1 MGWFLSYQQLSI
13 KWNRIHDFAKF
24 PELRFLDRFEVVVPL
39 VLAISLFWFGQWVGQ
54 AYPTLGTNGWQ
65 MLVWGFVISTVALY
79 HGTFTITSLSHRV
92 GRRRFETSDH
102 SRNSLFLA
110 LITFGEGWHNNHHFY
125 PSSAK
130 QGFKWWEIDIT
141 YYLLK
146 GLQFCG
152 VIWGIRPVPAWVLD
166 SQKSA
171 EMGKNTD
178 SKKMAIKTSPL
189 LE

>member
-1 MGWFLSYQQLSI
+1 
-13 KWNRIHDFAKF
+13 
-24 PELRFLDRFEVVVPL
+24 
-39 VLAISLFWFGQWVGQ
+39 
-54 AYPTLGTNGWQ
+54 

-79 HGTFTITSLSHRV
+79 HGTFTITSLSHLF

-102 SRNSLFLA
+102 SRNSLLLA

-125 PSSAK
+125 PSSAR

-152 VIWGIRPVPAWVLD
+152 VIWDIRPVPARVLDYKKSSNQGKSTD
-166 SQKSA
+166 SQK
-171 EMGKNTD
+171 
-178 SKKMAIKTSPL
+178 MAI
-189 LE
+189 

>member
-1 MGWFLSYQQLSI
+1 
-13 KWNRIHDFAKF
+13 
-24 PELRFLDRFEVVVPL
+24 
-39 VLAISLFWFGQWVGQ
+39 
-54 AYPTLGTNGWQ
+54 
-65 MLVWGFVISTVALY
+65 
-79 HGTFTITSLSHRV
+79 
-92 GRRRFETSDH
+92 
-102 SRNSLFLA
+102 LFLA

-152 VIWGIRPVPAWVLD
+152 VIWDIRPVPAWVLD
-166 SQKSA
+166 SQKSGA
-171 EMGKNTD
+171 MGKNAD